1 MKPKASLV
9 VLVSTLWAMTTLMGC
24 APPTAK
30 SPGSTPNPGPA
41 VELATTTP
49 LPPYRIAAT
58 SFIDAVCSI
67 T

>member
-1 MKPKASLV
+1 
-9 VLVSTLWAMTTLMGC
+9 MTTLMGC